1 MPTAIVRRA
10 DRQDAGLLA
19 ALGERAFCEAFA
31 DQTDPADLASY
42 LRSAF
47 AVDDITAQLED
58 ESTLY
63 FIADAQ
69 QKAVGYAC
77 LSPTRP
83 PDYVSKDA
91 PIQLI
96 RFYLLKKF
104 YGSGAGNRLMQVCL
118 NQSRARGYRTI
129 WLSSWELNARA
140 NAFYRRWQ
148 FEVVGRQIFTV
159 GSDIQND
166 FIFQRSL

>member
-1 MPTAIVRRA
+1 M
-10 DRQDAGLLA
+10 LA
-19 ALGERAFCEAFA
+19 AVGKRAFIEAFA
-31 DQTDPADLASY
+31 DQTDSADLAAH
-42 LRSAF
+42 LRSNF
-47 AVDDITAQLED
+47 AVDDIKAQLQD
-58 ESTLY
+58 KNTLY
-63 FIADAQ
+63 FVMELQ
-69 QKAVGYAC
+69 QEPAGYAC
-77 LSPTRP
+77 LSPTRSP
-83 PDYVSKDA
+83 ACVTEDA

-104 YGSGAGNRLMQVCL
+104 YGSGAGNRLMQICL
-118 NQSRARGYRTI
+118 NRSRARGYRTI

-148 FEVVGRQIFTV
+148 FEVVGRQKFVV